1 MKERM
6 EKKIRKMFRVFVILL
21 IGVGLGYSWRMFQ
34 EKQWLNQEVV
44 EMRQILNENNQA
56 LEEHERYLRA
66 YRALIIKIQKEGRC
80 K

>member
-1 MKERM
+1 MKEKT
-6 EKKIRKMFRVFVILL
+6 EKKIEKVFRVFVILL
-21 IGVGLGYSWRMFQ
+21 IGVGLGYALRMNH
-34 EKQWLNQEVV
+34 EKQWLNAEVV

-66 YRALIIKIQKEGRC
+66 YKALIIKIQRERGC